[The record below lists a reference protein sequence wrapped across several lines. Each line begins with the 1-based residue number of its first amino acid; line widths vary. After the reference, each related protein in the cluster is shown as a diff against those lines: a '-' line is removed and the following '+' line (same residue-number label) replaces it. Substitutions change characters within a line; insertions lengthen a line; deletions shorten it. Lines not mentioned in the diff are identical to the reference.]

1 MPPPDP
7 LVVKVAIETLATAGT
22 QWSERG
28 ADLSHIP
35 STMGD
40 LDMTGLQMG
49 LAAPIHGVYEQ
60 IHTGI
65 RRLMGEAGTAADEV
79 GAAMTT
85 AAKAYAKD
93 EADGVHAL
101 KGLW

>member
-7 LVVKVAIETLATAGT
+7 TVVKVAIETLAAAGT

-28 ADLSHIP
+28 GDLRHLP

-60 IHTGI
+60 IYTGI

-85 AAKAYAKD
+85 AASAYAKD
-93 EADGVHAL
+93 ETDGVHAL

>member
-7 LVVKVAIETLATAGT
+7 KVVKVAIKTLADAGM
-22 QWSERG
+22 QWTERG
-28 ADLSHIP
+28 HDLSRIP

-49 LAAPIHGVYEQ
+49 LAAPISGVYEQ
-60 IHTGI
+60 IYTGI
-65 RRLMGEAGTAADEV
+65 RRLMGEAATAADEV

-101 KGLW
+101 KHLW